1 MSLNKYQFLFSRGHT
16 HKGLPGVASSSCTN
30 NT

>member
-16 HKGLPGVASSSCTN
+16 HKGLPGVASSSTN